1 MSGDFPDPGRSH
13 GARRVLPLAVIA
25 LAFAAAYAFGLD
37 DHLTLDALAAKRAAL
52 LAFVAA
58 NPVGAAL
65 IYVAVYAGA
74 VAVAFPVASVMT
86 IFGGFLFGWLLGGA
100 LTAMAATAGATLIF
114 LAARSAFGDLLRRRA
129 GTRAARLRDGFRR
142 DAFSYL
148 LILRLAPVLPFFV
161 VNIAPALFDVR
172 LRTFVAATFL
182 GILPGTFAY
191 AYLGQGIDSVLRAA
205 SASGRR
211 VTLADIVTPEI
222 SLAFLALA
230 LVAILA
236 FVVRK
241 FVGGP
246 ARPIDG

>member
-114 LAARSAFGDLLRRRA
+114 LAARSAFGDLLRRR
-129 GTRAARLRDGFRR
+129 RA
-142 DAFSYL
+142 AFSYL